1 MGSKKKLYKA
11 KPDNSEKVIKIPPDA
26 TPAGENILK
35 IWQWIAFF
43 LLAFL
48 LCSAL
53 RLIEVPARQLSL
65 RQLDGIPLMQN
76 PDSYAWLAGAKKIN
90 QYSDSPLSGILRIIH
105 TITGLDIGLI
115 GFYLPLLMAPLV
127 VMPVGLL
134 AIRWRMPEALLV
146 SGVMTGASFGFLLR
160 TQTGWLDT
168 DVFTLFF
175 PVCFAVCLI
184 IWLEPL
190 IRIPGDH
197 NEALDR
203 RKVYTGALLLG
214 ILLRIYFALYPSG
227 EVIGLS
233 LLACAAFTGLVFAR
247 KGLRYDIAVSMG
259 IILIAGDGA
268 IHGLVIVSGIALLA
282 IVKPDYFTNRKVM
295 LAIGAVLALS
305 FFLSFDLQKKISGIW
320 FHLSRYG
327 KISSHSGIL
336 MLPSTIETVAEAK
349 ATSIKNVVRLLACN
363 WILLITGIAGFLYCI
378 WRRPSALVFAPLL
391 IVGLFSLKLGWRFT
405 MYGGVVLG
413 IGLGFGIVTML
424 RSFGLKPSI
433 RWIVQMFLL
442 IFVLWSIRS
451 AIVTEKPA
459 LFLTKEY
466 AQTFKELRT
475 MSSPDAQIWIWWDWG
490 YAAQYFTERMTFA
503 DGSRNTGEYTLPLAR
518 VHFTPSPLHAYQL
531 IAFTASQQKALG
543 PIQERHNATVPLYL
557 NPFTKLLHKKDS
569 GSIQDFMQNLKTQP
583 LSNRQDISGQYL
595 IVSWDNLEIA
605 REISIFGTWDFSAGA
620 STPGQIIR
628 TKGKI
633 KFDMQ
638 KGILYE
644 DEKPFKVS
652 AADLL
657 SEHGRKHYAWPEN
670 KNGVFVIRNAIIDSM
685 YLMDESVY
693 NSLMVQMLIREPE
706 TFEPYFK
713 LAIDRFPFIRAYR
726 LNPLSKDALKQTN
739 MTASE
744 SSLMSF
750 PLVGSPQATRRG
762 ENLSE
767 KTKRI
772 ADKPQ

>member
-1 MGSKKKLYKA
+1 MGSKKKLNKA
-11 KPDNSEKVIKIPPDA
+11 TSDRTEKVITMPPDA
-26 TPAGENILK
+26 TPAGENVLK
-35 IWQWIAFF
+35 IWQWMALF
-43 LLAFL
+43 LLAFSF
-48 LCSAL
+48 CSAL
-53 RLIEVPARQLSL
+53 RFIEVPARQLSI

-90 QYSDSPLSGILRIIH
+90 QFSDSPLSEILRIIH

-127 VMPVGLL
+127 VIPVGLL

-160 TQTGWLDT
+160 TQTGWFDT

-197 NEALDR
+197 NEAVDR

-214 ILLRIYFALYPSG
+214 ILLRIYFTLYPSG

-233 LLACAAFTGLVFAR
+233 LLVCAAFTGLVFAR
-247 KGLRYDIAVSMG
+247 KGLRYDIAVSTG

-282 IVKPDYFTNRKVM
+282 IFKPDYFTNRKGM

-305 FFLSFDLQKKISGIW
+305 FFLSFDLHNKISSIW

-349 ATSIKNVVRLLACN
+349 ATSMKNVVRLLACN
-363 WILLITGIAGFLYCI
+363 WILLTAGIAGFLYCI
-378 WRRPSALVFAPLL
+378 WRRPSAFVFAPLL
-391 IVGLFSLKLGWRFT
+391 IVGLFSIKLGWRFT

-424 RSFGLKPSI
+424 RSFGLKTYI
-433 RWIVQMFLL
+433 RWIVQMLL
-442 IFVLWSIRS
+442 LFFVLWSIRS
-451 AIVTEKPA
+451 TIVTEKPA

-475 MSSPDAQIWIWWDWG
+475 MSPPDAQIWIWWDWG
-490 YAAQYFTERMTFA
+490 YAAQFFTERMTFA
-503 DGSRNTGEYTLPLAR
+503 DGSRNTGEYTVPLAH

-543 PIQERHNATVPLYL
+543 LIQERHNALVPLYR
-557 NPFTKLLHKKDS
+557 NPFTKLLNKKDPKS
-569 GSIQDFMQNLKTQP
+569 AQDFMQGLKTQP
-583 LSNRQDISGQYL
+583 PSSRQGFPGQYM
-595 IVSWDNLEIA
+595 IVSWDNLKIA
-605 REISIFGTWDFSAGA
+605 REISIFGTWDFASGD

-638 KGILYE
+638 KGTLYE
-644 DEKPFKVS
+644 DEKSFKVS

-670 KNGVFVIRNAIIDSM
+670 KKGIFVIRNAIIDSM

-713 LAIDRFPFIRAYR
+713 LVIDRFPFIRVYR
-726 LNPLSKDALKQTN
+726 LNPLSKDALKETN
-739 MTASE
+739 MPLGET
-744 SSLMSF
+744 SF

-767 KTKRI
+767 KTKKI

>member
-1 MGSKKKLYKA
+1 MGSKKKLYKD
-11 KPDNSEKVIKIPPDA
+11 KPDKTEKVITMPPDA
-26 TPAGENILK
+26 TPAGKNILK
-35 IWQWIAFF
+35 IWQWMALF

-53 RLIEVPARQLSL
+53 RLIEVPARQLSI

-90 QYSDSPLSGILRIIH
+90 QYSDSPLSEILRIIH

-127 VMPVGLL
+127 VIPVGLL
-134 AIRWRMPEALLV
+134 AIRWRMPEALLI
-146 SGVMTGASFGFLLR
+146 SGVMAGASFGFLLR

-168 DVFTLFF
+168 DVFTLFL

-190 IRIPGDH
+190 IRITGDN
-197 NEALDR
+197 NEAVDR
-203 RKVYTGALLLG
+203 RKVYAGALLLG

-233 LLACAAFTGLVFAR
+233 LLACAAFTCLVFAR

-259 IILIAGDGA
+259 IILIAGGGA
-268 IHGLVIVSGIALLA
+268 IHGLIIVSCIALLA
-282 IVKPDYFTNRKVM
+282 IVKPDYFMNRNVM
-295 LAIGAVLALS
+295 IAIVAVLALS
-305 FFLSFDLQKKISGIW
+305 FFFSFDLQKKISGIW

-327 KISSHSGIL
+327 KISSHSDIL
-336 MLPSTIETVAEAK
+336 ILPSTIETVAEAK
-349 ATSIKNVVRLLACN
+349 AISMKNVVRLLACN
-363 WILLITGIAGFLYCI
+363 WILLIAGTAGFLYCI

-391 IVGLFSLKLGWRFT
+391 IVGLLGTKLGWRFT
-405 MYGGVVLG
+405 MYGGVVFG
-413 IGLGFGIVTML
+413 IGLGFGIVSML
-424 RSFGLKPSI
+424 RSFGLKTSI
-433 RWIVQMFLL
+433 RWIVQMLLL

-451 AIVTEKPA
+451 TIVTEKPA

-466 AQTFKELRT
+466 AQTLKELRT

-503 DGSRNTGEYTLPLAR
+503 DGSRNTAEYTVPLAH

-531 IAFTASQQKALG
+531 ISFTAGQQKTLG
-543 PIQERHNATVPLYL
+543 PVHERHTAIVPLYH
-557 NPFTKLLHKKDS
+557 NPFTKLPHKKES
-569 GSIQDFMQNLKTQP
+569 GNIQDFMQNLKTQP

-605 REISIFGTWDFSAGA
+605 REISIFGTWDFSTGA

-670 KNGVFVIRNAIIDSM
+670 KNGVFVIRNAIIDVM

-713 LAIDRFPFIRAYR
+713 LVIDRFPFIRAYR
-726 LNPLSKDALKQTN
+726 LNPVSKV
-739 MTASE
+739 S
-744 SSLMSF
+744 
-750 PLVGSPQATRRG
+750 
-762 ENLSE
+762 
-767 KTKRI
+767 
-772 ADKPQ
+772 